1 MSSKQ
6 ERASLAEEYGL
17 LTQLAEE
24 LQKEISLAQNLLVE
38 VDATVATLKNI
49 SSLGD
54 SREILIP
61 ISTGVYA
68 RAIINRQDKF
78 LVSIGSNI
86 LVEKDLNDT
95 LEFLKQRRDELQ
107 QLIERRVD
115 ELNKILQRLQQ
126 LQAALR

>member
-95 LEFLKQRRDELQ
+95 LEFLKRRRDELQ

>member
-38 VDATVATLKNI
+38 VDSTVATLKNI

-68 RAIINRQDKF
+68 RATINRQDKF

-95 LEFLKQRRDELQ
+95 LEFLKQRRNELQ

>member
-38 VDATVATLKNI
+38 VDSTVATLKNI

>member
-61 ISTGVYA
+61 VSTGVYA